1 MLCRVVVN
9 PTCSYVDYFFFFLIE
24 HSNKC
29 STKVSENCQQGTRLI
44 LIKAFVRKHF
54 VVLTFWAFYKIEYL
68 EEVIY
73 WSFSS
78 TINVVVSN

>member
-9 PTCSYVDYFFFFLIE
+9 PTRSNVDYYLFFFIE

-54 VVLTFWAFYKIEYL
+54 VTCFNILGFLYNWVYRG
-68 EEVIY
+68 
-73 WSFSS
+73 
-78 TINVVVSN
+78 SNLLIIPKYNKCGSI

>member
-9 PTCSYVDYFFFFLIE
+9 PTRSNVDYLLFFFIE

-54 VVLTFWAFYKIEYL
+54 VTCITFWAFYKIEYL

-73 WSFSS
+73 
-78 TINVVVSN
+78 